1 MKILV
6 IQSGSKGNATLVIDE
21 GRVLLID
28 MGISLSCLKEALE
41 SENKKLL
48 DIDALLLTHDHSDH
62 TKGICY
68 LDPLP
73 IYCGEGTYEG
83 FNVNLV
89 DYFESFNIGHL
100 KITVLRTSH
109 DAVKPMGFMIES
121 KNEKLVYITD
131 TGMIPDKT
139 MRIIGNADYYVIES
153 NHNVK
158 MLMDTNRPQM
168 LKCRILSEHGH
179 LNNEDSAMYMCE
191 AVGSN
196 TKEIILA
203 HLSEEA
209 NDPEV
214 ALKTYKKIF
223 KREGVSLKNINLHC
237 ANQHV
242 LTIGGKE

>member
-21 GRVLLID
+21 SRVLLID
-28 MGISLSCLKEALE
+28 MGISLSSLKDALA

-48 DIDALLLTHDHSDH
+48 NIDALLLTHEHADHA
-62 TKGICY
+62 KGVCY

-73 IYCGEGTYEG
+73 IYCGEGTYDG
-83 FNVNLV
+83 LNVNYV
-89 DYFESFNIGHL
+89 KYFDTFNIGHL

-109 DAVKPMGFMIES
+109 DAVMPMGFMIEN
-121 KNEKLVYITD
+121 KEEKLVYITD
-131 TGMIPDKT
+131 TGMIPEQT
-139 MRIIGNADYYVIES
+139 MQIIRNADYYVIEA

-158 MLMDTNRPQM
+158 MLMETNRPEM

-179 LNNEDSAMYMCE
+179 LNNEDSAMYMSE

-209 NDPEV
+209 NCPDI
-214 ALKTYKKIF
+214 ALKAYKKIF
-223 KREGVSLKNINLHC
+223 KREGISLKNITLHC

-242 LTIGGKE
+242 ITIGGKR